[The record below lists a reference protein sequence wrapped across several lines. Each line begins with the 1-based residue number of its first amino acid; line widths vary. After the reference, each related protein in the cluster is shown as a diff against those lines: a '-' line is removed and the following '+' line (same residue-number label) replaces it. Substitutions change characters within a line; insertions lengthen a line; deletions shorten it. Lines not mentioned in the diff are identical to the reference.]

1 MWVKNFFEHQ
11 CKGLIAEL
19 IPPNQG
25 SVELRENIEELL
37 LHIIAFINFDYEKK
51 NGRFKKQKK
60 GLEKFENCAT
70 LVSEH
75 TYRRLE
81 ALLENGND
89 PALITYLLPRN
100 YQASLK
106 INGGLYLPQ
115 NIVEKLST
123 GELTV
128 QEITAGMNVIKNLK
142 EIDGEI
148 KQLILKAI
156 PKTQIQSVFG
166 ANPNPVI
173 TERNLKAFLDKETL
187 ITEDVL
193 LKLYKP
199 PENGEV
205 LKSQRIKSI
214 VDKLRDLSGPN
225 DDMTNC
231 DQELEILE
239 KILKTVKTT
248 NDIKLLKKLWEKI
261 KGLNQKELSEKYEQ
275 SICDAYANGQ
285 SNRKGLNPKRKK
297 KCNINGGSRKKTN
310 RRKTISKSK
319 RRNVKKK

>member
-1 MWVKNFFEHQ
+1 VWVKNFFEHQ

-297 KCNINGGSRKKTN
+297 KCN
-310 RRKTISKSK
+310 
-319 RRNVKKK
+319 